1 MVRLT
6 KEEWEKLD
14 ELLAKHLECGGYYD
28 FVEVLK
34 DFIKK
39 FVDLKGIDRTVDER
53 EDLDEIFDL
62 ICALVGWY
70 GRKD

>member
-1 MVRLT
+1 MNC
-6 KEEWEKLD
+6 
-14 ELLAKHLECGGYYD
+14 LLSILN
-28 FVEVLK
+28 
-34 DFIKK
+34 
-39 FVDLKGIDRTVDER
+39 VDER